1 MKAIACEMCGSNDI
15 VKQEGIYVCQYC
27 GTKYTI
33 EEAQKIVKDEK
44 IDITGST
51 IRVDVSDDIRNLYQ
65 LARRAK
71 NKSDAENATKYYEMI
86 LLKDPDSWE
95 AMFYYEYF
103 RVMLCKVCDIDTAI
117 QNFSDNISTV
127 FYLIR
132 EKVLDGEEQINV
144 INSVVEDS
152 MRLAILV
159 YKSAK
164 SNFDSIDS
172 DEKYFPST

>member
-15 VKQEGIYVCQYC
+15 VQQEGIYVCQYC

-33 EEAQKIVKDEK
+33 EKAQKIVKDEN
-44 IDITGST
+44 IDVAGST
-51 IRVDVSDDIRNLYQ
+51 GRVDVSDEVRNLYQ

-86 LLKDPDSWE
+86 LLKDSDSWE
-95 AMFYYEYF
+95 AVFYYEYF
-103 RVMLCKVCDIDTAI
+103 RVMVCKVCDTVTAI

-127 FYLIR
+127 FSLIR
-132 EKVLDGEEQINV
+132 EKVLEGEEQINA
-144 INSVVEDS
+144 INNVVEDS
-152 MRLAILV
+152 RRLACLL

-172 DEKYFPST
+172 GQNCF